1 VLKLPG
7 GSGGMN
13 IDEKT
18 AMLIKAYELE
28 PLPKLALET
37 GERATKDLLYS
48 GQYLGHLLRKRYLG
62 WLGFDREVEL
72 LDKSVAQRARDDPVY
87 GFTHYIVDH
96 GVANVFGKQLF
107 EGKMPLEPSIGAAS
121 AIGIVEKDLDGT
133 TKVYRKKALGLKN
146 EPLRETAKHFHKYS
160 APEEP
165 RKEPYEYIIEEQKK
179 KRQALQSAQRVQGEL
194 GTEQEEPTAEQQIE
208 DDEERMPVET
218 EEDILYEDDMEP
230 SWLKGSTPY
239 EDQMNAEESELDDER
254 EVAEEQRGIP
264 LWQKETMI
272 QEEGEEQYILPFDV
286 RNDDMR
292 WTEEDRQGMMIP
304 VAESQYD
311 TNTDERKK
319 KLRDPRL
326 PFD

>member
-1 VLKLPG
+1 MPG
-7 GSGGMN
+7 GSGMN

-72 LDKSVAQRARDDPVY
+72 LDKTVAQRARDDPVY

-121 AIGIVEKDLDGT
+121 AIGIVEKDMDGS

-160 APEEP
+160 APEAP
-165 RKEPYEYIIEEQKK
+165 VKEPYEYIMDEQKK
-179 KRQALQSAQRVQGEL
+179 KQQALRQSQKVQGEL
-194 GTEQEEPTAEQQIE
+194 GTEQEEPSAEQQME
-208 DDEERMPVET
+208 DDEEGPVNV
-218 EEDILYEDDMEP
+218 EEELLYEDDLEP
-230 SWLKGSTPY
+230 GWLKGEQPIT
-239 EDQMNAEESELDDER
+239 EDEEEEYT
-254 EVAEEQRGIP
+254 EVADEEEKELLEQEQPGIP
-264 LWQKETMI
+264 LWDATRSAEPV
-272 QEEGEEQYILPFDV
+272 EEERMILPFDI
-286 RNDDMR
+286 RNDDMK
-292 WTEEDRQGMMIP
+292 WTDEEKQGLMIP
-304 VAESQYD
+304 VAESQY
-311 TNTDERKK
+311 NTDEREKK
-319 KLRDPRL
+319 ERNPRL

>member
-1 VLKLPG
+1 MPG

-62 WLGFDREVEL
+62 WLGFDRDVEL

-133 TKVYRKKALGLKN
+133 TKVYRKRALGLKN

-165 RKEPYEYIIEEQKK
+165 RKEPYEYIMDEQKK
-179 KRQALQSAQRVQGEL
+179 KRQAQQRAQRVQGEL

-208 DDEERMPVET
+208 DDEEKMPVEI
-218 EEDILYEDDMEP
+218 EEDILYEEDMEP
-230 SWLKGSTPY
+230 NWLKGEQPFT
-239 EDQMNAEESELDDER
+239 EDEER
-254 EVAEEQRGIP
+254 AEVADEEEKELFETEQPGIP
-264 LWQKETMI
+264 SWDATRRAEPV
-272 QEEGEEQYILPFDV
+272 EEERMILPFDV

-292 WTEEDRQGMMIP
+292 WTEEERQGMMIP
-304 VAESQYD
+304 IAESQYD
-311 TNTDERKK
+311 TNTDEREK

>member
-1 VLKLPG
+1 
-7 GSGGMN
+7 MN

-146 EPLRETAKHFHKYS
+146 EPLRDTAKHFHKYS

-179 KRQALQSAQRVQGEL
+179 KRQAQQQAQRVQGEL

-230 SWLKGSTPY
+230 NWLKGERPFT
-239 EDQMNAEESELDDER
+239 EDEEYD
-254 EVAEEQRGIP
+254 EVADEEEKELGGQEHPEIP
-264 LWQKETMI
+264 LWDKTRQAEPV
-272 QEEGEEQYILPFDV
+272 EEERTILPFDV

-304 VAESQYD
+304 IAESHYD
-311 TNTDERKK
+311 TNTDEREKK
-319 KLRDPRL
+319 PRDPRL
-326 PFD
+326 PF